1 MKIQVTEMVKKE
13 VEITTPC
20 YVKSQ
25 MGYSY
30 YHVIDDKTAIQIF
43 SGYEA
48 GYSIG
53 MLSASIAFQ
62 EGYKIIQAKEY
73 KEVFNNVLKALSL

>member
-1 MKIQVTEMVKKE
+1 
-13 VEITTPC
+13 
-20 YVKSQ
+20 
-25 MGYSY
+25 
-30 YHVIDDKTAIQIF
+30 
-43 SGYEA
+43 
-48 GYSIG
+48 

>member
-20 YVKSQ
+20 YVKSAN
-25 MGYSY
+25 GHHV
-30 YHVIDDKTAIQIF
+30 YHVMNENRAIQIF
-43 SGYEA
+43 SGMSGGSISFVHSSLA
-48 GYSIG
+48 FNDDYSI
-53 MLSASIAFQ
+53 I
-62 EGYKIIQAKEY
+62 KAKEY